1 LNQIIRRRWFPIFD
15 LACVSISIAAWE
27 VAPRLGAAVLPL
39 ALLPWILRLAGG
51 SFPFRRTRFD
61 LPIGLFLLMTGIGV
75 WTSFQ
80 PADAAAKAFLI
91 LGAVLLYYAVAGQPQ
106 ENDLL
111 LVGLFCLAGIGMLAY
126 FLTTNDWGLNPS
138 KLAFLNQA
146 GLALARFRPA
156 FLQASRSDTAAGVVA
171 FSLPFFGFT
180 AVFASQSIQK
190 KGSLTAVYVALG
202 LLVLL
207 AVLAISASLS
217 VVLAVAAGLLI
228 LVIRATRRTFLYRL
242 PGHPRTVFR
251 ALVLLA
257 FLVTAGVVLSEALV
271 SAPKTMSMP
280 VLDSVGSRLDL
291 AYSAIKLVGD
301 TPFTGSGLDT
311 FSGLY
316 AGYIRNTPYFL
327 AMNSH
332 NVYLDLAVELGLPGL
347 ALFLWVT
354 LGALWQALGW
364 IHQKTNPWLQSAV
377 LSAFVISIF
386 NSFAYNVIFTHHG
399 APLLFLFPGL
409 VCALTR
415 PVKET
420 APVSSTAVRPHLGK
434 WPRILRKVRPVL
446 WGAAGSVA
454 LIAGGVFLGPPL
466 RSAWDANQG
475 AVAMAKVD
483 LAHFPQGT
491 WTYAEDMTPYHAA
504 ETLFQQALAADP
516 ANRTANH
523 RLGLLALKRGD
534 FAGAAAYLQRADQ
547 ADPAHRGIIKAL
559 GFSNLWAGNE
569 DAGLFQLAP
578 IPEAYQELG
587 VYVSWWQNHQQ
598 PELARRAQAAYDLL
612 TEVKNP

>member
-1 LNQIIRRRWFPIFD
+1 MNQIIRRRWFSIFD

-27 VAPRLGAAVLPL
+27 VVPRLGAAVLLL

-51 SFPFRRTRFD
+51 SFPFRRTRYD
-61 LPIGLFLLMTGIGV
+61 LPLWLFLLVTGLGA
-75 WTSFQ
+75 WSSFQ
-80 PADAAAKAFLI
+80 PAEAAAKAFLV
-91 LGAVLLYYAVAGQPQ
+91 LGAALLYYAVAGQPQ
-106 ENDLL
+106 ENDRL
-111 LVGLFCLAGIGMLAY
+111 LVGLFCLAGIGMLGY
-126 FLTTNDWGLNPS
+126 FLMTNDWGLNPS
-138 KLAFLNQA
+138 KLGFLNQM

-156 FLQASRSDTAAGVVA
+156 FIQASRSDTAAGVVA
-171 FSLPFFGFT
+171 FSLPFFGVT
-180 AVFASQSIQK
+180 AVFASQFIQK
-190 KGSLTAVYVALG
+190 KGSLWAVYVVLG
-202 LLVLL
+202 LLVML

-228 LVIRATRRTFLYRL
+228 LIVRATRRTFLYRL

-251 ALVLLA
+251 ALVLLT
-257 FLVTAGVVLSEALV
+257 FFVIAGAVLFEALG

-280 VLDSVGSRLDL
+280 VLDSVDSRLDL
-291 AYSAIKLVGD
+291 AYSAIKLTGD
-301 TPFTGSGLDT
+301 APFTGSGLDT

-316 AGYIRNTPYFL
+316 AAYIRNTPYFL

-420 APVSSTAVRPHLGK
+420 APASLQVGRPHPGK
-434 WPRILRKVRPVL
+434 WPRILRNAHPVL
-446 WGAAGSVA
+446 WAAAGCAV

-466 RSAWDANQG
+466 RSAWEANQG

-483 LAHFPQGT
+483 LAQFPQGT
-491 WTYAEDMTPYHAA
+491 WTYAEDMAPYQAA
-504 ETLFQQALAADP
+504 EALLHRALAANP

-523 RLGLLALKRGD
+523 RLGLLAMKRGD
-534 FAGAAAYLQRADQ
+534 FAGAAVYLQRAAQ
-547 ADPAHRGIIKAL
+547 TDPVHRGIIKAL

-569 DAGLFQLAP
+569 DTGLFQLAP